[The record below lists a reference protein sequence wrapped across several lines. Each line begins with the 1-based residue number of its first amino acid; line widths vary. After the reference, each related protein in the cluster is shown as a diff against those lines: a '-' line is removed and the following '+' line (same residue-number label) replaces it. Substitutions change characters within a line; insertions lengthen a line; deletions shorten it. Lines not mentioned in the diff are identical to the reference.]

1 MENKKKLRKFNIPV
15 FIPHEG
21 CPHDCVFCSQR
32 KITGVQS
39 SVTPKMADEIIA
51 AAVKTL
57 PDVERNVEVAYFGGS
72 FTGIDLDIQ
81 EEFLKTADKYREYID
96 GIRLSTR
103 PDYINR
109 EVMELL
115 SKYGA
120 SEIELGVQS
129 SDDGVLALN
138 KRGHDFEDVIKAVRL
153 IREYDISYGL
163 QMMIGMYGS
172 TPEKDIK
179 TAEDIISL
187 KPKTSRIYPTVTIAD
202 TELEKLYRDGKYEP
216 YSISEAVEV
225 AAEILK
231 KFRAAGVE
239 VIRIGLHAGED
250 LQADGNIVAG
260 PFHPAFGELVESEL
274 MRREIEKKIIEA
286 NARDCEF
293 VVSVPSD
300 MVSKAVGHGK
310 RNKKY
315 FYEKYG
321 VRLKTV
327 AEKGT

>member
-1 MENKKKLRKFNIPV
+1 MEIIMEHKKKLRKFNIPV

-39 SVTPKMADEIIA
+39 SVTPKMADELIS

-115 SKYGA
+115 SKYGV

-153 IREYDISYGL
+153 IREYDIGYGL

-172 TPEKDIK
+172 TSDKDIK

-187 KPKTSRIYPTVTIAD
+187 KPKTSRIYPTVTIAG

-216 YSISEAVEV
+216 YSIGEAVEV

-231 KFRAAGVE
+231 KFRSAGVDRE
-239 VIRIGLHAGED
+239 ENNRGERERLRVCSLGPVRYGLEG
-250 LQADGNIVAG
+250 G
-260 PFHPAFGELVESEL
+260 
-274 MRREIEKKIIEA
+274 RTR
-286 NARDCEF
+286 
-293 VVSVPSD
+293 
-300 MVSKAVGHGK
+300 
-310 RNKKY
+310 
-315 FYEKYG
+315 
-321 VRLKTV
+321 
-327 AEKGT
+327 

>member
-1 MENKKKLRKFNIPV
+1 MENKKKLHKFNIPV

-81 EEFLKTADKYREYID
+81 EKFLKNADKY
-96 GIRLSTR
+96 
-103 PDYINR
+103 R

-153 IREYDISYGL
+153 IREYDIS
-163 QMMIGMYGS
+163 
-172 TPEKDIK
+172 
-179 TAEDIISL
+179 
-187 KPKTSRIYPTVTIAD
+187 
-202 TELEKLYRDGKYEP
+202 
-216 YSISEAVEV
+216 
-225 AAEILK
+225 
-231 KFRAAGVE
+231 
-239 VIRIGLHAGED
+239 
-250 LQADGNIVAG
+250 
-260 PFHPAFGELVESEL
+260 
-274 MRREIEKKIIEA
+274 
-286 NARDCEF
+286 
-293 VVSVPSD
+293 
-300 MVSKAVGHGK
+300 
-310 RNKKY
+310 
-315 FYEKYG
+315 
-321 VRLKTV
+321 
-327 AEKGT
+327 